1 MLSSWD
7 GKSTRVDR
15 VLRVRNL
22 TVCVFTGEDAWGWQ
36 GIGYMRPIKCRVL
49 PWLQGLELTRG
60 SKGRKKK
67 QTQPYRHMEKLESG
81 KLCLLYTAEP
91 TDGLFHTPG
100 VYGLQLD
107 QRDRLS

>member
-7 GKSTRVDR
+7 GKPTRVDR

-36 GIGYMRPIKCRVL
+36 GIGYMRSIKCCVL

-60 SKGRKKK
+60 SKGMKKK
-67 QTQPYRHMEKLESG
+67 TNTATWAHG
-81 KLCLLYTAEP
+81 KAGIRETVFIIY
-91 TDGLFHTPG
+91 
-100 VYGLQLD
+100 
-107 QRDRLS
+107 S